1 MIFDHG
7 GVMIDIAENIG
18 DYRLE
23 TNSRTL
29 DSRRSVVK
37 RTKLGWLTIIQTLGE
52 EFSMKSNM
60 TAVIAG
66 VAAVLVFGVATTMA
80 NQAFA
85 GNDRFMKVLERGKLV
100 VGVKAD
106 YKPWGFRDSDGKII
120 GMEID
125 MAQDVADAMGVS
137 LELVPVQS
145 SNRMQ
150 FLQQGKIDL
159 MIATMSDK
167 LNRRKVVGI
176 PTPNYYTSGT
186 NVLAKKG
193 VVSSWADLKGKP
205 VCGKQGA
212 FYNKQVSQRYG
223 ATIIAFVGNSEA
235 KQALRDGKCVAWVYD
250 DSSIMADLASGQY
263 DDYEMPM
270 MTEDDNPWAL
280 AVPLDELNSIWGN
293 FMSGMIVNWH
303 ASGRLIEL
311 EKKWGIQSTQFVID
325 MNKRFA
331 PYAAN

>member
-1 MIFDHG
+1 MLKPTLLG
-7 GVMIDIAENIG
+7 AIA
-18 DYRLE
+18 
-23 TNSRTL
+23 
-29 DSRRSVVK
+29 
-37 RTKLGWLTIIQTLGE
+37 LTVG
-52 EFSMKSNM
+52 
-60 TAVIAG
+60 IAI
-66 VAAVLVFGVATTMA
+66 AATSG
-80 NQAFA
+80 QAQA
-85 GNDRFMKVLERGKLV
+85 QNDRFKKVLERGVLV

-106 YKPWGFRDSDGKII
+106 YKPWGFRDSSGAIV

-125 MAQDVADAMGVS
+125 MAQDVADALGVK

-150 FLQQGKIDL
+150 FLEQGKIDL

-167 LNRRKVVGI
+167 ANRRKVVGI
-176 PTPNYYTSGT
+176 TDPNYYTSGT

-193 VVSSWADLKGKP
+193 VVSKWEDLRGKP

-223 ATIIAFVGNSEA
+223 AKIVAFVGNAEA

-270 MTEDDNPWAL
+270 ATEDDTPWGL
-280 AVPLDELNSIWGN
+280 AVPLDEKDGIWGN
-293 FMSGMIVNWH
+293 FMSGMTYNWH
-303 ASGRLIEL
+303 RSGRLIEL
-311 EKKWGIQSTQFVID
+311 EKKWGIQSTAYLQGMAKKFE
-325 MNKRFA
+325 A
-331 PYAAN
+331 YQPQ